1 MKKLTF
7 SLILSV
13 IASFCAAQ
21 EKKLAFTVSGHISP
35 ALADSISKIFLHY
48 YEDGENHADSADI
61 VKGNFV
67 FKGEVQERVP
77 ATLIARFGQLTSPE
91 NRLRGITE
99 SRKIY
104 LGEGKI
110 AVRVNDRFRN
120 AVVTGSPMTADADLY
135 DAYLKPFIDNNEKV
149 YQQTRTEPP
158 SKERSAR
165 KRAALQAIVTAEKDF
180 IRKYPNNPFAIQAMK
195 DALQDYQNDK
205 LFKPGADSVYAELV
219 SLNDQLGPKLKETPD
234 GKDFDKRLKELRTR
248 KLPHFS
254 GPSLAGGTIDINSYK
269 GRVFLIDFWGS
280 WCVWCRKGHPHL
292 KEVYE
297 KFKPLGFEIIGV
309 GVEFDK
315 DRKVGE
321 QKLRDAIAK
330 DGITWP
336 QIFNVNDGDADLR
349 KVFSIYAYPTK
360 ILVDQSGNIVLRV
373 TDDEERKLDA
383 KLEELLGKMQATPPA
398 QVH

>member
-1 MKKLTF
+1 MRKIAF
-7 SLILSV
+7 SLILAA
-13 IASFCAAQ
+13 IASCSVAQ

-35 ALADSISKIFLHY
+35 ELADSISKVFLY
-48 YEDGENHADSADI
+48 YYDDGENHADSTGL
-61 VKGNFV
+61 VKGKFV
-67 FKGEVQERVP
+67 FKGEVRELTQ
-77 ATLIARFGQLTSPE
+77 ATLVARFRQLSSLE

-104 LGEGKI
+104 LGEGKME
-110 AVRVNDRFRN
+110 VRIDDRFRN
-120 AVVTGSPMTADADLY
+120 AVVTGSPMTVDADLY
-135 DAYLKPFIDNNEKV
+135 DAYLAPFLDNNERV

-158 SKERSAR
+158 GKAR
-165 KRAALQAIVTAEKDF
+165 TAKRRAASQAIVTAKKDF
-180 IRKYPNNPFAIQAMK
+180 IRKYPNHPFAIHAMK
-195 DALQDYQNDK
+195 DVLQDYQNDK
-205 LFKPGADSVYAELV
+205 LFKPGADAVYAELV
-219 SLNDQLGPKLKETPD
+219 SLNDRLGPKLKGTPE
-234 GKDFDKRLKELRTR
+234 GKDFDKRLKELSTR

-297 KFKPLGFEIIGV
+297 KFRPLGFEIIGV

-349 KVFSIYAYPTK
+349 KIFSIYAYPTK

-383 KLEELLGKMQATPPA
+383 KLEELLGKKQGTSPGP
-398 QVH
+398 

>member
-1 MKKLTF
+1 M
-7 SLILSV
+7 LSA
-13 IASFCAAQ
+13 IAVCCAAQ
-21 EKKLAFTVSGHISP
+21 EKRLPFTVAGHISGE
-35 ALADSISKIFLHY
+35 LADSISKIFLYY
-48 YEDGENHADSADI
+48 YEDGENHADSAN
-61 VKGNFV
+61 VVNGNFV
-67 FKGEVQERVP
+67 FKGEVQEHLQ
-77 ATLIARFGQLTSPE
+77 ATLVARFKRLASHENQL
-91 NRLRGITE
+91 RDITE
-99 SRKIY
+99 SRRIY
-104 LGEGKI
+104 LGEGKVE
-110 AVRVNDRFRN
+110 VRADGRFSN

-135 DAYLKPFIDNNEKV
+135 DTYLKPFIDNNEKV
-149 YQQTRTEPP
+149 YQQARTEPP
-158 SKERSAR
+158 SEARSAR
-165 KRAALQAIVTAEKDF
+165 KRAALQAIVTAKKDF

-205 LFKPGADSVYAELV
+205 LFKPGADAVYAELV
-219 SLNDQLGPKLKETPD
+219 ALYDQLGPKLKETRD
-234 GKDFDKRLKELRTR
+234 GKDFDKRLKELRTN
-248 KLPHFS
+248 KLPHFT
-254 GPSLAGGTIDINSYK
+254 GPSLAGGTIDISSYK

-292 KEVYE
+292 KAVYE
-297 KFKPLGFEIIGV
+297 KFKPMGFEIIGV

-349 KVFSIYAYPTK
+349 KIFSIYAYPTK

-383 KLEELLGKMQATPPA
+383 KLEELLGEK
-398 QVH
+398 